1 MQLVFD
7 FYNFNRM
14 ELVDDRVRYL
24 CTQKKCTKEINK
36 WLKIELELF
45 KEATK

>member
-7 FYNFNRM
+7 FYNSSRM

-24 CTQKKCTKEINK
+24 CTQKKCTKELNK
-36 WLKIELELF
+36 WLKIELDIL